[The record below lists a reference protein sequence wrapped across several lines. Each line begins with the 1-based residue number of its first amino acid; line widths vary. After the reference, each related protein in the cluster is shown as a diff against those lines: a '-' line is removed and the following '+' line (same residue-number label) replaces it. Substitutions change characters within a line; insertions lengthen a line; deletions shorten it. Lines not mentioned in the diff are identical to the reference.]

1 MTYPVPS
8 VSPVVE
14 LLSRFTRHGL
24 ALMAHAFDLCEH
36 AQQIATKNLVNVLG
50 AVAAIEQGL
59 SNLRKISGRIDA
71 LRSRAAH
78 AVKIGAKADM
88 IYSRHFGNV
97 VDVINE
103 QFHRRTW
110 NLRHPLAPDSVAVDI
125 SHPPAPPFMLVLILV
140 NGARLVLCFCF
151 HPLSGKLLPEAT
163 IKNKLQ

>member
-110 NLRHPLAPDSVAVDI
+110 NLRHPLALDSVAVDI
-125 SHPPAPPFMLVLILV
+125 SDRLALRFKLVLILF
-140 NGARLVLCFCF
+140 NGGQ
-151 HPLSGKLLPEAT
+151 S
-163 IKNKLQ
+163 

>member
-59 SNLRKISGRIDA
+59 SNLRKISRRIDP

-78 AVKIGAKADM
+78 AVKIEAKAAM
-88 IYSRHFGNV
+88 IYSPPFANAITLIS
-97 VDVINE
+97 D
-103 QFHRRTW
+103 QFPRRTA
-110 NLRHPLAPDSVAVDI
+110 NLS
-125 SHPPAPPFMLVLILV
+125 PP
-140 NGARLVLCFCF
+140 
-151 HPLSGKLLPEAT
+151 
-163 IKNKLQ
+163 